1 MDQNYLKTSWK
12 QRLSIIAIA
21 ILLLGITVAT
31 YIGLVISNNAS
42 KSSSSSTDTSK
53 TDEIYQRYTA
63 KSEELNTLSTSIAP
77 TYFEEFKG
85 YKSNVKAYNEESA
98 NGSGLQTEDI
108 KVGDGT
114 EVTSEWQDYFAYYI
128 GYCADESVFDSSFD
142 SYENPT
148 TLKAPISGNQSLI
161 AGWSQGVLGM
171 KVGGVRQITMPGELA
186 YGETREICGGT
197 NKPLRSIIM
206 AIEPGEDYRK
216 LNSELND
223 IIAEYSAAAS
233 ASN

>member
-1 MDQNYLKTSWK
+1 MDQSYLKTSWK
-12 QRLSIIAIA
+12 QRLAIIAIA
-21 ILLLGITVAT
+21 VLLLGITVAT
-31 YIGLVISNNAS
+31 YIGLVINAS

-63 KSEELNTLSTSIAP
+63 KSEELNSLASTVALN
-77 TYFEEFKG
+77 YFDEFKG
-85 YKSNVKAYNEESA
+85 YKPNVKGYNEEAA

-114 EVTSEWQDYFAYYI
+114 EITEEWNDYFAYYI

-142 SYENPT
+142 SLENPT
-148 TLKAPISGNQSLI
+148 TLKSPISGNQSLI

-197 NKPLRSIIM
+197 NKPLRFIIM
-206 AIEPGEDYRK
+206 AVDPGEDYRK
-216 LNSELND
+216 LNSELD
-223 IIAEYSAAAS
+223 EIIAEYSAAAS
-233 ASN
+233 SN

>member
-1 MDQNYLKTSWK
+1 MDQSYLKTSWK
-12 QRLSIIAIA
+12 QRLAIIAIA
-21 ILLLGITVAT
+21 VLLLGITVAT

-42 KSSSSSTDTSK
+42 KSSSSTDTSK

-63 KSEELNTLSTSIAP
+63 KSEELNALSSSIASN
-77 TYFEEFKG
+77 YFDAMKG
-85 YKSNVKAYNEESA
+85 YKSNVKGYNEESA
-98 NGSGLQTEDI
+98 NNSGLQKEDI

-114 EVTSEWQDYFAYYI
+114 EVTEEWKDYYAYYI

-142 SYENPT
+142 SFENPT
-148 TLKAPISGNQSLI
+148 TLKSPISGNKSLI

-171 KVGGVRQITMPGELA
+171 KVGGVRQITIPGELA

-197 NKPLRSIIM
+197 NKPLRFIIM

-216 LNSELND
+216 LNSELEE
-223 IIAEYSAAAS
+223 IIAEYSAAS
-233 ASN
+233 SK

>member
-1 MDQNYLKTSWK
+1 M
-12 QRLSIIAIA
+12 
-21 ILLLGITVAT
+21 
-31 YIGLVISNNAS
+31 
-42 KSSSSSTDTSK
+42 
-53 TDEIYQRYTA
+53 
-63 KSEELNTLSTSIAP
+63 
-77 TYFEEFKG
+77 
-85 YKSNVKAYNEESA
+85 
-98 NGSGLQTEDI
+98 

-197 NKPLRSIIM
+197 NKPLRFIIM